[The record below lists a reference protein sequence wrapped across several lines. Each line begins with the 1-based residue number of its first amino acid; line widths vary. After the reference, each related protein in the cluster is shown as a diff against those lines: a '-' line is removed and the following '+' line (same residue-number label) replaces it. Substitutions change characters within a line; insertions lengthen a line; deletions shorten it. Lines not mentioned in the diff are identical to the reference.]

1 MSKKYRV
8 LKCISLFML
17 GLVVI
22 IVCFGVWFKSL
33 IPPADVDLA
42 STTVADLPYISANEI
57 PYRGKILAV
66 VTSTATMGSSGKR
79 TGYELTELSRAYY
92 VFTANG
98 FEVDIASPEGG
109 KPPVVIDDE
118 DIGAYDY
125 AFLNDTTAQYKT
137 SHTIKMEEVIA
148 ADYDAVFFAGGKG
161 AMYDFPDNK
170 AIQDLVKDVYQ
181 NNKVIGAV
189 CHGPAALVNVRLDNG
204 NLLLKDKNVSG
215 FTNAEE
221 LFLIKEAKSI
231 FPFLLQD
238 KMVAQGANFKEGP
251 LYLDQVSQD
260 KNLITGQNPWSTW
273 SMAESMIRQ
282 MGYTPKYRAITDE
295 EHAVRV
301 LNVYASQGKQKA
313 KELIEALMLQQNKS
327 VDRLLIAKHSVIS
340 AMKGEVRQFFNLIG
354 LVSFTKR
361 FESKTNE
368 I

>member
-8 LKCISLFML
+8 LKWVSLSVL
-17 GLVVI
+17 SIVLI
-22 IVCFGVWFKSL
+22 IVSFGLWFKSL
-33 IPPADVDLA
+33 LPTRDLNLA
-42 STTVADLPYISANEI
+42 ATTSNELSYVSENKI

-118 DIGAYDY
+118 DMGAYDY

-161 AMYDFPDNK
+161 AMYDFPDNR

-238 KMVAQGANFKEGP
+238 KMVAQGANFNEGS

-273 SMAESMIRQ
+273 TMAEGMIRQ
-282 MGYTPKYRAITDE
+282 MGYTPKPRAITDE
-295 EHAVRV
+295 ENAVQV
-301 LNVYASQGKQKA
+301 LTVYASQGKQKA
-313 KELIEALMLQQNKS
+313 KELIETLILKQNKP
-327 VDRLLIAKHSVIS
+327 VNRLLIAKHSVIA
-340 AMKGEVRQFFNLIG
+340 AMKGEVGQFFNLIG

-361 FESKTNE
+361 CESKTNE